1 MSVCLLDVN
10 TLVALLWTN
19 HEQHDA
25 ARAWFLAHKRAGW
38 ATCPLTQ
45 TGFIRVSS
53 NPRVFPDA
61 PSPGKAAEILA
72 ANLGHANHHF
82 WKDEI
87 PFARAVAPFGA
98 GLLGHQQVTD
108 AYLLGLAIRK
118 RGVLATFD
126 AVPPCSIRS
135 RRRSPWQSSRR
146 EERLVKTRASV
157 AVQCGDSYLGL
168 CNMFTVLWLAL
179 WLAGLQLGPA
189 PRPDTGPSRGQSK
202 AW

>member
-1 MSVCLLDVN
+1 MKVCLLDVN

-19 HEQHDA
+19 HEQHEA
-25 ARAWFLAHKRAGW
+25 ARAWFLAHQRGGW

-87 PFARAVAPFGA
+87 PFAQAVAPLGRVCRVINRSRTLICSDWPFTSA
-98 GLLGHQQVTD
+98 ARWQLLMRRS
-108 AYLLGLAIRK
+108 A
-118 RGVLATFD
+118 
-126 AVPPCSIRS
+126 PCSIRS
-135 RRRSPWQSSRR
+135 RRRTPWKS
-146 EERLVKTRASV
+146 
-157 AVQCGDSYLGL
+157 
-168 CNMFTVLWLAL
+168 
-179 WLAGLQLGPA
+179 
-189 PRPDTGPSRGQSK
+189 
-202 AW
+202 